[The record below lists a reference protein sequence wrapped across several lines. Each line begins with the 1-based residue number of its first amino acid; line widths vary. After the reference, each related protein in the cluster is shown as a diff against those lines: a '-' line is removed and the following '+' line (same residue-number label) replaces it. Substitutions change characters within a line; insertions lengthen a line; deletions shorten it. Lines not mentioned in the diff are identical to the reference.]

1 MNKPSTL
8 SALTFAI
15 LLAGPLATT
24 AAFAQDLSQP
34 GYEGGPGTGGTGDQ
48 SVPGEGS
55 GFSNETPTVGGTTPE
70 TDGLTPQQQGVAFA
84 ETLTCQTACTASV
97 AGNGDVTVTTTSTTS
112 TGQDVQTE
120 ITLADTSVS
129 VTVSTEEATIP
140 VGTVDLPTVEEAQ
153 DVVTEI
159 TQKVPR
165 SIPMQIAL
173 SFNLTTDLTE
183 AEAGDLI
190 TDLKKAYAQSLGV
203 DESRFDITLNFEG

>member
-97 AGNGDVTVTTTSTTS
+97 AGNGDVTVTATSTTS
-112 TGQDVQTE
+112 TGQEVQTA
-120 ITLADTSVS
+120 ITLVDNEVS
-129 VTVSTEEATIP
+129 LAVSTDGTTTP
-140 VGTVDLPTVEEAQ
+140 VGTVDLETTEQAE
-153 DVVTEI
+153 DVVTKI
-159 TQKVPR
+159 TQSVPPTLELR
-165 SIPMQIAL
+165 IAL
-173 SFNLTTDLTE
+173 SFNLGTVLTV
-183 AEAGDLI
+183 AEQEVLI
-190 TDLKKAYAQSLGV
+190 KDLKQAYAQSLGV